1 MVFNLIRITTQKC
14 VKTQNV
20 ESKNIKKVQETFKKK
35 CTISLIQLIINESVP
50 IQNGTQGQPIP
61 LLIPIRNQWWRCR
74 LPVAVNFHRFVVIA
88 IAKYLLQLL
97 QGELKSGRRY
107 CQETWQFADLGSI
120 VGGRGVVCERR
131 RRARC
136 LEPKRRRR
144 QMKVNI

>member
-1 MVFNLIRITTQKC
+1 MCKNSKCRKQKY
-14 VKTQNV
+14 
-20 ESKNIKKVQETFKKK
+20 KKIVQETFKKK

-74 LPVAVNFHRFVVIA
+74 LLVAVLFHRFVVIA

-120 VGGRGVVCERR
+120 VGGLGVVCEIL